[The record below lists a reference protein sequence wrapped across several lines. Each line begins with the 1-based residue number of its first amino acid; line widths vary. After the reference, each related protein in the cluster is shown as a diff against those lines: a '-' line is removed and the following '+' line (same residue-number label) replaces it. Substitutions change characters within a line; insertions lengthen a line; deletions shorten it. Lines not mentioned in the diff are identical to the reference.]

1 MQRRD
6 FLRTAALA
14 TAGAAVMGT
23 AAACG
28 KKDDNTPK
36 PYKVGGV
43 ARMKLS
49 WERYEL
55 KLAHVFTVASYSRT
69 TTPDIQVKI
78 EYDGYTG
85 YGEASMPPYLGHTYE
100 SVEAFLAKRPAHWQG
115 R

>member
-28 KKDDNTPK
+28 KKEENK
-36 PYKVGGV
+36 PRAYKVGGI

-69 TTPDIQVKI
+69 TTPDIQVKSNTTDTPVTARPQCPLI
-78 EYDGYTG
+78 
-85 YGEASMPPYLGHTYE
+85 
-100 SVEAFLAKRPAHWQG
+100 LARPTKA
-115 R
+115 

>member
-6 FLRTAALA
+6 FIRTAALA
-14 TAGAAVMGT
+14 TAGAAMMGT

-28 KKDDNTPK
+28 MGNSNKPR
-36 PYKVGGV
+36 PYKVGGKD
-43 ARMKLS
+43 RMKLS

-78 EYDGYTG
+78 EYDGFTG
-85 YGEASMPPYLGHTYE
+85 YGGFFILII
-100 SVEAFLAKRPAHWQG
+100 
-115 R
+115 